1 MSKIYNKLE
10 IEIQDKITDIITA
23 VQEDSNSRYLDVVL
37 LDDGLPLDLT
47 GEEVRIYMKKPDGT
61 EIFNNGEITDA
72 ENGRCQFLLT
82 TQALAAVGVMDTQIS
97 VWKDNE
103 EILTTQ
109 QFHIYVTE
117 SLRTNG
123 SIESSN
129 EYGALVV
136 LFQNLYEAY
145 DLMTDMIAQIGD
157 TDDTGGSSTA
167 GTVNAKLNQIQSQIT
182 NLDGDVAN
190 FQSLAAKETTLQNL
204 SGRIGQT
211 TDSGGTTTAGSVF
224 AKLNATM
231 GMWNQTRAGYV
242 DNIYSY
248 TQTSGTINR
257 DGTLSQKLN
266 FIIDNLTTGQTKQLK
281 LAQAQGDTATVF
293 HKTTAGILQTFVF
306 DYINHGAS
314 DYVTLSVTVDDIV
327 LCSRRIAVQADFTY
341 CLIPSY
347 TALASSTPQLFTI
360 AGVTEDNGI
369 TIPTMLNIPYK
380 NSCKIELTETNQ
392 YMRYWIYYSE

>member
-211 TDSGGTTTAGSVF
+211 TDSSGTTTAGSVF

-257 DGTLSQKLN
+257 NGTLSQKLN

-281 LAQAQGDTATVF
+281 MAQVQGDTATIF
-293 HKTTAGILQTFVF
+293 NKTTTGILQAFVF
-306 DYINHGAS
+306 RYASGGS
-314 DYVTLSVTVDDIV
+314 DYVRLSITVDDMIIYSGRV
-327 LCSRRIAVQADFTY
+327 SVNGNYSY
-341 CLIPSY
+341 CLVPNNAAYANSP
-347 TALASSTPQLFTI
+347 PQLFVI
-360 AGVTEDNGI
+360 GGVTENDG
-369 TIPTMLNIPYK
+369 TVMPTMLNIPYK
-380 NSCKIELTETNQ
+380 NSCKIEVTETSQ